1 LGLLDSA
8 TARSF
13 LICPRC
19 HADLRQAGDCLRCS
33 SESCPLSVHSSFPQI
48 GRWPALIDFDHSIV
62 GREQL
67 DAASR
72 GCGPTDP
79 AIERLPRW
87 LRPVWK
93 PPNRTAAEN
102 VRRVLSLLP
111 GAAPLIVVIGGG
123 TMGNGLERLYA
134 DSRSRLL
141 AFDIYPSQLTQFI
154 ADAHHIP
161 LAPASVDA
169 VIIQAVLEHVLDP
182 EQVVREIHRVLRP
195 NGLVYA
201 ETPFMQQV
209 HAGPYDFVRFTSSGH
224 RYLFRA
230 FDEISA
236 GPVTGPGTQLLWSLD
251 HLVRGLFRSKLAGR
265 LVRALFAWLHW
276 VDRFVSPPF
285 AIDGAGAC
293 YFLGRR
299 TEHELKPFDI
309 VRYYRGAQVSPVST
323 SGRPSSCA

>member
-1 LGLLDSA
+1 LGLLDTA
-8 TARSF
+8 TARSL

-19 HADLRQAGDCLRCS
+19 HAHLIQAGDGLCCS
-33 SESCPLSVHSSFPQI
+33 SKSCPRSGQTGYPQI
-48 GRWPALIDFDHSIV
+48 GRWPALIDFDRSIV
-62 GREQL
+62 SREQL
-67 DAASR
+67 GAPSPGR
-72 GCGPTDP
+72 GQAGP

-93 PPNRTAAEN
+93 PTNRTATEN
-102 VRRVLSLLP
+102 VQRLLSLLP
-111 GAAPLIVVIGGG
+111 GRAPLILVIGGG

-134 DSRSRLL
+134 DRRLRL
-141 AFDIYPSQLTQFI
+141 VAFDIYPSRLTQFI
-154 ADAHHIP
+154 ADAHWIP
-161 LAPASVDA
+161 LAPASVDG

-230 FDEISA
+230 FEEISA

-251 HLVRGLFRSKLAGR
+251 HLARGLLRSKLAGR

-276 VDRFVSPPF
+276 VDRLVSPPF
-285 AIDGAGAC
+285 AVDGAGAC

-299 TEHELKPFDI
+299 AEHELKPFDM
-309 VRYYRGAQVSPVST
+309 VRYYQGAQVT
-323 SGRPSSCA
+323 RRR